1 MDAKAKS
8 KKWGVWAPTP
18 LSNNATIHLCSLVR
32 NVKAKN
38 REIKKSSAEQFEE
51 AEQRNLP
58 VSAPPPPAIHLSYCP
73 SHQE

>member
-18 LSNNATIHLCSLVR
+18 LSNNTTIHLCSLVR

-38 REIKKSSAEQFEE
+38 REKILFDDYFKCHSW
-51 AEQRNLP
+51 
-58 VSAPPPPAIHLSYCP
+58 
-73 SHQE
+73 

>member
-18 LSNNATIHLCSLVR
+18 LSNNTTIHLCSLVR

-38 REIKKSSAEQFEE
+38 SEIKNSIKAGGSTATKMWTG
-51 AEQRNLP
+51 
-58 VSAPPPPAIHLSYCP
+58 
-73 SHQE
+73 